1 MSSAVGPVIAV
12 ANPLAGLVTHP
23 YAYPLLESA
32 HILGIALLVG
42 SLALV
47 EMRVWLRQA
56 EPPAA
61 VLGRL
66 ALPVTLAGFGLAAAT
81 GLLMFMAQPQDLL
94 ANRAFLLK
102 LTLVTLAGLNAV
114 SFHARGGLA
123 QADGV
128 ARAQTAVS
136 AGLWIGAIIAGRF
149 IGYV

>member
-1 MSSAVGPVIAV
+1 MSNAVGLVIAV
-12 ANPLAGLVTHP
+12 VNPLAGLVTHP
-23 YAYPLLESA
+23 YAYPLLEAA

-47 EMRVWLRQA
+47 ELRVWLRQA

-66 ALPVTLAGFGLAAAT
+66 ALPVTLAGFGLAAAS

-102 LTLVTLAGLNAV
+102 LTLVALAGLNAV

-123 QADGV
+123 QADSV

-149 IGYV
+149 IGYL